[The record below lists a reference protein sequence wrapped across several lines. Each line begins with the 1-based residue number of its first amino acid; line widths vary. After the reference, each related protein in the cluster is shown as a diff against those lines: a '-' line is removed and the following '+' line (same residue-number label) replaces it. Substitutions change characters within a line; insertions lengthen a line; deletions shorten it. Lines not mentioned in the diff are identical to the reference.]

1 MCEQCV
7 KIDKKIEDYRR
18 ASRIT
23 DPPLQLVAEMEAQK
37 LAFRGACDLGARA
50 RCQAVAFVFARRAL
64 ECEVQSC
71 ISIVAETALP
81 RPPRR

>member
-37 LAFRGACDLGARA
+37 LAFR
-50 RCQAVAFVFARRAL
+50 
-64 ECEVQSC
+64 
-71 ISIVAETALP
+71 AEE
-81 RPPRR
+81 

>member
-18 ASRIT
+18 MASRIT

-37 LAFRGACDLGARA
+37 LAFR
-50 RCQAVAFVFARRAL
+50 
-64 ECEVQSC
+64 
-71 ISIVAETALP
+71 AEE
-81 RPPRR
+81 